1 MTDID
6 VTEKKR
12 KPTMRQEFLARKIV
26 ENHGNV
32 SKSMREVG
40 YSVSHSNNPH
50 QVTRT
55 KTFQELMEKYLPEKN
70 LMKKHQEFL
79 NSKRIIKTYQ
89 RGDLK
94 EVTEETDPNAVKAL
108 DMAYKLKGK
117 YADKVGNSVLIINVS
132 SQAASRYGNRETV
145 HETATPVEG
154 EGTPS
159 T

>member
-1 MTDID
+1 M
-6 VTEKKR
+6 
-12 KPTMRQEFLARKIV
+12 
-26 ENHGNV
+26 
-32 SKSMREVG
+32 KSAMLSVG
-40 YSVSHSNNPH
+40 YSASMAKNPERL
-50 QVTRT
+50 TKT
-55 KTFQELMEKYLPEKN
+55 KTFQDLMEKYLPEKN
-70 LMKKHQEFL
+70 LMKKHKEFL

-145 HETATPVEG
+145 HEDATVVEG